1 MGMDLS
7 SYAILLELG
16 KNSNMLLDKFGQTH
30 IWKIDNLSLFQDLM
44 MGVKELNMDEK
55 QKSSY

>member
-1 MGMDLS
+1 
-7 SYAILLELG
+7 
-16 KNSNMLLDKFGQTH
+16 MLLDKFGQTH